1 MSGTESQDRALSLS
15 EHAALLWVLRALPD
29 GGKAEL
35 LYAQSMAAAVQGG
48 PLTMR
53 ELAIPSS
60 CAAAPIPDGPLNVR
74 AVAYD
79 DDGTLLGELLVWV
92 TDGYLSAIEYAW
104 YTDSAPTELPAPRQL
119 RQE

>member
-1 MSGTESQDRALSLS
+1 MSGPEPQNRVLSLS

-29 GGKAEL
+29 SSVAEL
-35 LYAQSMAAAVQGG
+35 LYRQSMATVIQGG

-53 ELAIPSS
+53 ELAVPPS
-60 CAAAPIPDGPLNVR
+60 CAAAPIPDGALPVR

-79 DDGTLLGELLVWV
+79 DEGTPLGELLVWL

-104 YTDSAPTELPAPRQL
+104 YTDTAPTELPGPCQF